1 MAAPIRSQVEID
13 AIINKAN
20 HSIADLGTEII
31 GLGKQGEQFTD
42 VGFRDLAYRIIL
54 LRAYLKNVLDP
65 TTGELKLYY
74 TASAN
79 EKKLNVLLTAI
90 AELSN
95 KFSGPGIPLIRGRR
109 LPLYYYPS
117 SNSLSSGSNSNSGG
131 PATPGGVTFQNI
143 NVETP
148 GEVVDS
154 LDATSSEFAYYII
167 SVRGTNS
174 GEGSRLDIIGVMWRD
189 SESPVI
195 TEYRGGDVGGTTAGV
210 TFSAALNGASIELTC
225 NVPTDGWIIRGTRI
239 SYLNISFENAQGPL
253 PTGGTAGQYLRKL
266 SSTNYDAAFAN
277 IATSEITGLTTAL
290 TNLAN
295 DILLRLALAGGTMSG
310 AIAMGN
316 NKVTGLAEAT
326 ANGDAL
332 RYEQLIGLYLLLTG
346 GTMSG
351 NIAMGNNKVTGLAA
365 AANPGEAVRFEQ
377 LPTAPTISGTPDLL
391 YKIVNIGNWN
401 MHNGSGGSSTVDVT
415 HGVDGQKIR
424 SVDVIIQSDSGND
437 LDKLERFDSTSFVG
451 EGSVE
456 IVYVAGG
463 FSTIIRLRRRLTGYF
478 DAANY
483 ASSPYNR
490 GWVTILYEP

>member
-13 AIINKAN
+13 VIINKAN
-20 HSIADLGTEII
+20 HSIADLGTEIL
-31 GLGKQGEQFTD
+31 GLGKLGKQFTD
-42 VGFRDLAYRIIL
+42 VDFRDLGYRIIL

-65 TTGELKLYY
+65 VTGELKLYY

-189 SESPVI
+189 SEAPVI

-253 PTGGTAGQYLRKL
+253 PTGGTVGQYLRKL
-266 SSTNYDAAFAN
+266 NSTNYDAAFAD
-277 IATSEITGLTTAL
+277 IIISEITGLVTAL
-290 TNLAN
+290 TNLQTNIDNEAATRSA
-295 DILLRLALAGGTMSG
+295 DDLLRLLLTGGTMSG
-310 AIAMGN
+310 AIAMDN
-316 NKVTGLAEAT
+316 NKITGLAEAT
-326 ANGDAL
+326 SNGDAL

-351 NIAMGNNKVTGLAA
+351 PIAMGGSKITGLAA
-365 AANPGEAVRFEQ
+365 ATANGDAVRYEQ
-377 LPTAPTISGTPDLL
+377 LPFDIEIGDWNIYVSG
-391 YKIVNIGNWN
+391 G
-401 MHNGSGGSSTVDVT
+401 GSGSSIKNFA
-415 HGVDGQKIR
+415 HGQSDFKKIR
-424 SVDVIIQSDSGND
+424 ILGITIRNDADDSYFYTPLTGTAGNFVQGSLIYLTSNLDFPGFANDSG
-437 LDKLERFDSTSFVG
+437 
-451 EGSVE
+451 
-456 IVYVAGG
+456 
-463 FSTIIRLRRRLTGYF
+463 
-478 DAANY
+478 
-483 ASSPYNR
+483 YNR
-490 GWVTILYEP
+490 GWVTIQIAP